1 MGYEHQK
8 PSVAGAIAKYV
19 NTELARIVINDA
31 MDVHAGRAVVSGPSN
46 YLINLYHGIP
56 IAITVEG
63 ANIMSHNLLIF
74 GQGAMACHPYIR
86 SEHQAIL
93 SQDIPAFQKLFWQHV
108 GYFIKNIVKTVAAAF
123 TGGLL
128 IRSPKS
134 VLRRERQCLERLSYA
149 FASIADTALIT
160 MAGGLKRKERLSAR
174 LADGLSYLYMAMAAL
189 RLADEVGDDEVVHA
203 RWACRYC
210 FYHAQKSLLAF
221 CRNLPFRPVGFILR
235 VLAFPWGQS
244 MRYPS
249 DQLDNQL
256 ARLMVQNNS
265 YRTALLKKLYLSG
278 DPGQPI
284 DKVELAL
291 QGIIQNADLYAKVSD
306 LKPLKLSRDGFAEKL
321 KEKVAQG
328 ILLPVEMQTLLDV
341 EQLRWQAIQV
351 DTFSFD
357 SMRTVGDR

>member
-1 MGYEHQK
+1 
-8 PSVAGAIAKYV
+8 
-19 NTELARIVINDA
+19 
-31 MDVHAGRAVVSGPSN
+31 
-46 YLINLYHGIP
+46 
-56 IAITVEG
+56 
-63 ANIMSHNLLIF
+63 
-74 GQGAMACHPYIR
+74 
-86 SEHQAIL
+86 
-93 SQDIPAFQKLFWQHV
+93 
-108 GYFIKNIVKTVAAAF
+108 
-123 TGGLL
+123 
-128 IRSPKS
+128 
-134 VLRRERQCLERLSYA
+134 
-149 FASIADTALIT
+149 